1 LSGDNHADIL
11 KPGWKVSQV
20 ACDKVVGA
28 RLKRAFQK
36 SVVIWINTNLQSPM
50 WFHHH
55 RWSLEVFSWICGFR
69 ARWPKIRP
77 SRNVPIFVENFLGN
91 VATESQACS

>member
-1 LSGDNHADIL
+1 LPGDNHADIL

-50 WFHHH
+50 WFQHH
-55 RWSLEVFSWICGFR
+55 RWSLESFR
-69 ARWPKIRP
+69 GSVDFELVGPRYGLPGT
-77 SRNVPIFVENFLGN
+77 SRYSSRISLE
-91 VATESQACS
+91 T